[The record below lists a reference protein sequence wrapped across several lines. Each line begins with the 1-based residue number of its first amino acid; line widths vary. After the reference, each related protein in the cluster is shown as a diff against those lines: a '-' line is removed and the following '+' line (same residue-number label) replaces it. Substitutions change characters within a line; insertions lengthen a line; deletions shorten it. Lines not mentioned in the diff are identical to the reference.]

1 MRLDFQNPFAGS
13 GNIVSGSRF
22 IGRKNGLQAIEN
34 RVIRPLEPGNLAII
48 GEPRVGKSS
57 LAYKAI
63 IERRKELIANRMLP
77 IWINLPS
84 YDQSAIFFRSLV
96 TRCTDDL
103 EDLDWLTE
111 PIRRAAD
118 RAMQDELSWSEGY
131 TRIERFFE
139 RVREAGIRVLFVL
152 DEFDH
157 ARLLFKGDISGFQ
170 GLRELSY
177 RPEWRVTFVV
187 TSRRSIRDIE
197 LQTQAISTLDG
208 IFHKHYLSMFEAEEV
223 QEYFDRLASVGLPVT
238 STVKEKI
245 DFYCGGHPYLLE
257 MLGYELVEQYRV
269 TQQTDVDRAAR
280 DVGQAFTDHYDR
292 MIDLLRED
300 GKLSKLLQ
308 ILFGPIVD
316 VKQTDVEELL
326 RYGIIKPTPENT
338 YTAFSDHFRSFL
350 SLVERETELWPVWRE
365 TERRMRA
372 VIASILEKSYGENWF
387 DQLEKLHPKLGFDKE
402 TGKNLFQRCR
412 ELQQKEQQT
421 WGSRASRNLLEF
433 TYPQELFDIVF
444 AEWTIFKTIFGKDKN
459 YWSQRAALLA
469 RVRNPL
475 AHNRDEAIYDY
486 ERQIA
491 EGYCKEIIR
500 MLESV

>member
-245 DFYCGGHPYLLE
+245 DFYCGGHP
-257 MLGYELVEQYRV
+257 
-269 TQQTDVDRAAR
+269 
-280 DVGQAFTDHYDR
+280 
-292 MIDLLRED
+292 
-300 GKLSKLLQ
+300 
-308 ILFGPIVD
+308 
-316 VKQTDVEELL
+316 
-326 RYGIIKPTPENT
+326 
-338 YTAFSDHFRSFL
+338 
-350 SLVERETELWPVWRE
+350 
-365 TERRMRA
+365 
-372 VIASILEKSYGENWF
+372 
-387 DQLEKLHPKLGFDKE
+387 
-402 TGKNLFQRCR
+402 
-412 ELQQKEQQT
+412 
-421 WGSRASRNLLEF
+421 
-433 TYPQELFDIVF
+433 
-444 AEWTIFKTIFGKDKN
+444 
-459 YWSQRAALLA
+459 
-469 RVRNPL
+469 
-475 AHNRDEAIYDY
+475 
-486 ERQIA
+486 
-491 EGYCKEIIR
+491 
-500 MLESV
+500 